1 MFSMLCYT
9 FGQMNGEDARDADFN
24 EGAFA
29 FAFGVGLVVAGV
41 IALLLVSWIH
51 SKASAEGVR
60 STLPWEPSRTVS

>member
-29 FAFGVGLVVAGV
+29 FAFGVGLVIAGV
-41 IALLLVSWIH
+41 IALLLVS
-51 SKASAEGVR
+51 
-60 STLPWEPSRTVS
+60 